1 MATLKDVA
9 QLAGVSMATVSRF
22 LNNDSGLSLPDST
35 KDKILQAVDELDY
48 KKKPKEK
55 KGRLKIAVLQW
66 YSPQQ
71 ELSDPYYLSIRAGI
85 ESYFSDKKVEIHRIF
100 KSDDNYIEQI
110 KDIHGL
116 ICIGKFA
123 NEEMKN
129 LTSLCPNTLFLDMVT
144 DRIEYNTISLDLH
157 QAMIDITEY
166 LIRLNHKKI
175 GFLGGQE
182 VLSDYTVY
190 KDKRIEAF
198 TTTAKAHNVLYNP
211 YFLIDEYTR
220 ESGYKMMK
228 QLLEGESYPSAVIA
242 CSDPIAIG
250 ALRAIREKGLR
261 VPEDISIVGFDNI
274 EETEFL
280 DPPLTTVHAPSH
292 YMGKY
297 GAMILEMMIQ
307 TGPMVP
313 CQILLPCSLV
323 IRKSV
328 KKVTS

>member
-9 QLAGVSMATVSRF
+9 KRAGVSMAAVSRF
-22 LNNDSGLSLPDST
+22 LNNDPGLSLPDST

-55 KGRLKIAVLQW
+55 KERKKIAVLQW
-66 YSPQQ
+66 YSPEQ
-71 ELSDPYYLSIRAGI
+71 ELNDPYYLSIRVGI
-85 ESYFSDKKVEIHRIF
+85 ESYFSDKKIEIHRIF
-100 KSDDNYIEQI
+100 KSDDNYLEQI
-110 KDIHGL
+110 RDIHGL

-123 NEEMKN
+123 KNEMKK
-129 LTSLCPNTLFLDMVT
+129 LTSLCVNTLFLDMVT
-144 DRIEYNTISLDLH
+144 ESIEYNTISLDLH
-157 QAMIDITEY
+157 QAMIDVTEY

-182 VLSDYTVY
+182 VLSDNSVY

-198 TTTAKAHNVLYNP
+198 TSTAKKNNIEYNP

-228 QLLEGESYPSAVIA
+228 QLLNEKDYPTAVIA

-250 ALRAIREKGLR
+250 ALRAIREKGLH
-261 VPEDISIVGFDNI
+261 VPEDISLVGFDNI

-297 GAMILEMMIQ
+297 GAMILELMMQ

-323 IRKSV
+323 IQ
-328 KKVTS
+328 KKKKKHTA

>member
-9 QLAGVSMATVSRF
+9 KRAGVSMAAVSRF
-22 LNNDSGLSLPDST
+22 LNNDPGLSLPDST

-55 KGRLKIAVLQW
+55 KERKKIAVLQW
-66 YSPQQ
+66 YSPEQ
-71 ELSDPYYLSIRAGI
+71 ELNDPYYLSIRVGI
-85 ESYFSDKKVEIHRIF
+85 ESYFSDKKIEIHRIF
-100 KSDDNYIEQI
+100 KSDDNYLEQI
-110 KDIHGL
+110 RDIHGL

-123 NEEMKN
+123 KDEMKK
-129 LTSLCPNTLFLDMVT
+129 LTSLCVNTLFLDMVT
-144 DRIEYNTISLDLH
+144 ESIEYNTISLDLH
-157 QAMIDITEY
+157 QAMIDVTEY

-182 VLSDYTVY
+182 VLSDNSVY

-198 TTTAKAHNVLYNP
+198 TSTAKKNNIEYNP

-228 QLLEGESYPSAVIA
+228 QLLNEKDYPTAVIA

-250 ALRAIREKGLR
+250 ALRAIREKGLH
-261 VPEDISIVGFDNI
+261 VPEDISLVGFDNI

-297 GAMILEMMIQ
+297 GAMILELMMQ

-323 IRKSV
+323 IRESV
-328 KKVTS
+328 KKHTA

>member
-9 QLAGVSMATVSRF
+9 KRAGVSMAAVSRF
-22 LNNDSGLSLPDST
+22 LNNDPGLSLPDST

-55 KGRLKIAVLQW
+55 KERKKIAVLQW
-66 YSPQQ
+66 YSPEQ
-71 ELSDPYYLSIRAGI
+71 ELNDPYYLSIRVGI
-85 ESYFSDKKVEIHRIF
+85 ESYFSDKKIEIHRIF
-100 KSDDNYIEQI
+100 KSDDNYLEQI
-110 KDIHGL
+110 RDIHGL

-123 NEEMKN
+123 KDEMKK
-129 LTSLCPNTLFLDMVT
+129 LTSLCVNTLFLDMVT
-144 DRIEYNTISLDLH
+144 ESIEYNTISLDLH
-157 QAMIDITEY
+157 QAMIDVTEY

-182 VLSDYTVY
+182 VLSDNSVY

-198 TTTAKAHNVLYNP
+198 TSTAKKNNIEYNP

-228 QLLEGESYPSAVIA
+228 QLLNEKEYPTAVIA

-250 ALRAIREKGLR
+250 ALRAIREKGLH
-261 VPEDISIVGFDNI
+261 VPEDISLVGFDNI

-297 GAMILEMMIQ
+297 GAMILELMMQ

-323 IRKSV
+323 IRESV
-328 KKVTS
+328 KKHTA